1 MPTQALTLLNNP
13 FVLSQAQR
21 SGRRASSSEAQRSV
35 AQVDLA
41 YRIALARPATET
53 EIAIGIDLITTQSLE
68 VVHARR
74 PEPGRVPVH
83 EVTRCRIDAA
93 GTSGTVANFCS
104 DRAAASA
111 GWRWRTCSTGRA
123 CWPPSGRAAATD
135 ACAAAAVGVN
145 PYAPKAPHFK
155 PRATAVISLFMGGGW
170 SQVDTFDPKP
180 ALAKYAGEPIDGKVQ
195 GDVIVRQGFP
205 GPLMP
210 SPFTFKKYG
219 QSGIEVSEIFPHLS
233 QHVDE
238 IAFLRSVYGRS
249 NDHVQGTY
257 EMQTGQINLGI
268 PERRLVGH
276 LRPGLGS
283 RPACRRIVVM
293 TDARGGPLGGP
304 NDWSAGFM
312 PAAYQGTLFRSTG
325 DPIVDLKPPAGMTAE
340 DQRARLDALAKLNEL
355 DMQKFPGNSE
365 LAARISSYELAYRM
379 QGCAPGAVDV
389 ASESEATKKLYGLDD
404 KITEPFG
411 RQCLMAR
418 RLVER
423 GVRFVQ
429 IFAGGVGN
437 QNTDTWDAHDDIK
450 SNHTQH
456 AAETDL
462 PMAGLLTDLKAR
474 GLLDTHAGHHALGVR
489 PHADLA
495 ARRRP
500 RSQPGRADRA
510 DGGRRHQGR
519 AGDRRR
525 ATSSAT
531 RPMEQPISYHDL
543 HATML
548 HLLGLDHTKLTYR
561 FNGRDM
567 RLTDV
572 YGTLI
577 PQIVNS

>member
-1 MPTQALTLLNNP
+1 MSHRCSRNFWDRREFL
-13 FVLSQAQR
+13 FR
-21 SGRRASSSEAQRSV
+21 SGGGISGLA
-35 AQVDLA
+35 LA
-41 YRIALARPATET
+41 YLLDREGL
-53 EIAIGIDLITTQSLE
+53 LTT
-68 VVHARR
+68 
-74 PEPGRVPVH
+74 
-83 EVTRCRIDAA
+83 
-93 GTSGTVANFCS
+93 
-104 DRAAASA
+104 
-111 GWRWRTCSTGRA
+111 
-123 CWPPSGRAAATD
+123 
-135 ACAAAAVGVN
+135 AAAADDCSATASGAN

-180 ALAKYAGEPIDGKVQ
+180 ALAKYAGEPIDGRVK

-210 SPFTFKKYG
+210 SPFAFKKHG
-219 QSGIEVSEIFPHLS
+219 QSGIEISEIFPSLS
-233 QHVDE
+233 RLVDD

-257 EMQTGQINLGI
+257 EMQTGQINLGF
-268 PERRLVGH
+268 PSVGSWVTY
-276 LRPGLGS
+276 GLGS
-283 RPACRRIVVM
+283 VASSLPAFVVM

-325 DPIVDLKPPAGMTAE
+325 DPIVDLKPPATLTAE
-340 DQRARLDALAKLNEL
+340 DQRMRLDALAKLNEL

-379 QGCAPGAVDV
+379 QGCAPSAVDV
-389 ASESEATKKLYGLDD
+389 ASESEATKKLYGLDN

-437 QNTDTWDAHDDIK
+437 QNVDTWDAHADIK

-456 AAETDL
+456 AAETDV
-462 PMAGLLTDLKAR
+462 PSAGLLTDLKAR
-474 GLLDTHAGHHALGVR
+474 GLLDSTLVIMHSEFGRMPISQRGVGRDHNPGAQTVLMAGAGIKGGQVIG
-489 PHADLA
+489 ATDEFGYKA
-495 ARRRP
+495 A
-500 RSQPGRADRA
+500 
-510 DGGRRHQGR
+510 
-519 AGDRRR
+519 
-525 ATSSAT
+525 
-531 RPMEQPISYHDL
+531 EQPISYHDL

-548 HLLGLDHTKLTYR
+548 HLMGLDHRKLTYR

-572 YGTLI
+572 YGTLV
-577 PQIVNS
+577 PQITG